1 MRIKKPYTH
10 VLLLF
15 LGEAVLAIIHLY
27 YGISSLLKML
37 YDTFRL
43 KLYYTMFWN
52 YDKSAYKN
60 WNYMDKAI
68 KYHINPIY
76 CILISIAISLL
87 FVLIIKH
94 SKEKTIP
101 IKILIS
107 LSILILVASLIIT
120 VGVLYCYCDE
130 MSHEVV

>member
-1 MRIKKPYTH
+1 
-10 VLLLF
+10 
-15 LGEAVLAIIHLY
+15 
-27 YGISSLLKML
+27 ML

-68 KYHINPIY
+68 KYHMNPIY